1 MRYKRMISLFLTFV
15 MALGALSGCGSDPE
29 SAAAPEE
36 PVAVLDIGEMQKEE
50 LLDMSKLGF
59 SLNHSKENSDAWLS
73 KPSIAIILLHF
84 RMASICRQYSHVIL
98 SEVTRRGIPK
108 RVLFLC

>member
-15 MALGALSGCGSDPE
+15 MALGSLSGCGSNPE
-29 SAAAPEE
+29 SAATPEE

-59 SLNHSKENSDAWLS
+59 SLNHSKE
-73 KPSIAIILLHF
+73 K
-84 RMASICRQYSHVIL
+84 
-98 SEVTRRGIPK
+98 
-108 RVLFLC
+108 